1 MKNNVPKYTEKIYND
16 EEMMRRINTSFYI
29 MLYKLL
35 KLEINSILNIKK

>member
-1 MKNNVPKYTEKIYND
+1 MKNSVPKYTEKIYND
-16 EEMMRRINTSFYI
+16 EEMMRSTSFYI